1 MAESATSPIS
11 LPTNHGSVNTVYMEH
26 IPLATAGSTSWYEY
40 NSFNNLLVTPAVPTP
55 ILALPQQTK
64 EVLLQPAGTVTLK
77 IKGSK
82 TKQRLSIHERMYCC
96 EDCGAAFSNSSNL
109 KSHIRIHSGERPYVC
124 SDCGVSFTQSSNLK
138 AHKRIHTGER
148 PYTCMECGQTFSR
161 SSHLIGHKRTH
172 TGERPYICGVCKDSF
187 VTSTHLRNHMR
198 KHTGEKPF
206 TCNICETAFAQ
217 NSSLQIHMRIHTG
230 ERPYKCLD
238 CTAAFRSKGDLRSHR
253 KLHTEDRPFNCDR
266 CTKTFKTNQY
276 LQKHLKKCGA
286 PPSGKKR
293 GRPRKSTSFEALSSV
308 SPERKRSSPG
318 KGKSKGRRGRPSK
331 PLAFGS
337 YKVTRSADPRPADI
351 DVDGEIINREI
362 LEEDF
367 DEEELATTLASMSE
381 ITEMEEIVHE
391 DMKSLGHNLS
401 ELEPLEHH
409 TPESSAIQSEVH
421 HVELKHDVKHVIQLS
436 DLQQLQIHES
446 IEHQH
451 AKQHV
456 YEVTLQPQES
466 LHQQQTI
473 HASQLATVASHTQP
487 HVITIQIQSQNP
499 QPSHHQSHLQTT
511 TTHMHHSDSHQVLD
525 QITQSLP
532 ELKNPDDTFGEIDT
546 NGLDQMDPTTDPLHI
561 TNVEHIEH
569 MPVEHIERIVHV
581 VQY

>member
-1 MAESATSPIS
+1 MAEPTTTAIS
-11 LPTNHGSVNTVYMEH
+11 LPTNHASVNTVYMEH

-55 ILALPQQTK
+55 ILALPQQTQ
-64 EVLLQPAGTVTLK
+64 EIILQPAGSVTSK
-77 IKGSK
+77 TKSSK
-82 TKQRLSIHERMYCC
+82 TKQRPSIHERMYCC
-96 EDCGAAFSNSSNL
+96 EDCGAAFTNSSNL
-109 KSHIRIHSGERPYVC
+109 KSHVRIHSGERPYVC

-172 TGERPYICGVCKDSF
+172 TGERPYICGVCQDSF

-198 KHTGEKPF
+198 KHTGERPF
-206 TCNICETAFAQ
+206 TCHICEAAFAQ

-230 ERPYKCLD
+230 ERPFKCID

-253 KLHTEDRPFNCDR
+253 KLHTDERPFNCDR

-308 SPERKRSSPG
+308 SPERKKRSP
-318 KGKSKGRRGRPSK
+318 GKSKGRRGRPPK
-331 PLAFGS
+331 PLPFGT
-337 YKVTRSADPRPADI
+337 YKVTKP
-351 DVDGEIINREI
+351 VNFGVEGEIINEEI
-362 LEEDF
+362 LEEEF

-381 ITEMEEIVHE
+381 MEEIDHE

-401 ELEPLEHH
+401 ELEPLEQQHIAESSVD
-409 TPESSAIQSEVH
+409 PESSAIQLGVPH

-436 DLQQLQIHES
+436 DLQQLQIHEA
-446 IEHQH
+446 IQDQH
-451 AKQHV
+451 AKQHI
-456 YEVTLQPQES
+456 YEVTLQPQET
-466 LHQQQTI
+466 LHQHQTI
-473 HASQLATVASHTQP
+473 QASQLGQITNHTQQP
-487 HVITIQIQSQNP
+487 QVITIQIQSQNP
-499 QPSHHQSHLQTT
+499 QPSQQSHLQTT
-511 TTHMHHSDSHQVLD
+511 SQMHAQSSQQVLD

-546 NGLDQMDPTTDPLHI
+546 NGLDQMDPTSDPLHI
-561 TNVEHIEH
+561 TSVEHIEH
-569 MPVEHIERIVHV
+569 MPVEHIERVVHV